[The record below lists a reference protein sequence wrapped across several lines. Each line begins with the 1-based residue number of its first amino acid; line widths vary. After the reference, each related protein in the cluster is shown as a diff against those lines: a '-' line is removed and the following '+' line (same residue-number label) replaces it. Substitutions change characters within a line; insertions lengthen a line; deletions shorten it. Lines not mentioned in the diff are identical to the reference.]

1 MEGNILLNAIHQ
13 ALSMNDLSLAEEYA
27 LQLKEEQ
34 KESAPVFL
42 LLGTIYT
49 RKREYIKAIDILSK
63 ANYLDPENADILN
76 NLAIVYKW
84 SGDRTGALETIKKA
98 YDLEPGKADI
108 CYNIANLYK
117 ESGNYDRAITFYKK
131 TLDIDPRQPFVYNNL
146 GNLYEEKGDI
156 SRALSQYK
164 EGLLVDPNHP
174 GLHYNLGILYL
185 ARGEKEKAVIEFKRS
200 VKSKPGWV
208 EGLNNLGAALLDL
221 GKVEEAYHTFMNAY
235 RVNTDSDQ
243 TLNNLGLALIKLGRF
258 EEAKGYLK
266 KAIRINPNHIDAVI
280 NLGKVQDKSGS
291 ETGAID
297 LLKSL
302 LTRKNN
308 SIEIRLLL
316 SKLLLQKERFTEASD
331 TIRNVLRRDSKSSE
345 GHTLLGI
352 LNIKTGKKKRA
363 LARFTKALELSPSN
377 LEARYQRAL
386 LLYQNGTPDQ
396 SVSDL
401 EYILAANPDFYQ
413 TRLLL
418 ADAYLDSNRYEE
430 ALELYR
436 ELKEQYPGD
445 ERILHQVVF
454 LLKQT
459 GNKEEALQTAEE
471 LIALQGKDESPE
483 TANNMERTLSLYE
496 EIINDFEKDYDS
508 LIRRNIAHYLTE
520 LDHLSVNK
528 EKPDEELLLLD
539 PLPDLDKEI
548 VPIIDFGGIEPIIT
562 VNEEDREILN
572 LAEMEEIIN
581 LPDEKE
587 DIETIR
593 QALLRGENSGNQASS
608 SNYSEQ
614 KKNPSP
620 QSMQQPS
627 APNQQPYQTP
637 VQPVMQPV
645 QIIPVPQVI
654 ITQPAAGSSSSQ
666 MIVHSDRR
674 HSDRRHSEKGVPVK
688 MQKSEP
694 RERRKNDEFQIES
707 ADTAGLLNYLENLTD
722 YLPGEKK
729 RNFKESDMMLKIE
742 TLKAKMSGKPGLEQ
756 IIEKK
761 YLKGDT
767 VEEMKSISKDKVE
780 STFKFINTLTDYL
793 PDKSVSTTIKN
804 KIDNILS
811 MMKDAH
817 GKGKTT

>member
-1 MEGNILLNAIHQ
+1 MEGNILLTAIHQ

-27 LQLKEEQ
+27 LQLKDEQ

-63 ANYLDPENADILN
+63 ANHLDPENADILN

-98 YDLEPGKADI
+98 YALEPGKADI

-117 ESGNYDRAITFYKK
+117 ESGEYDRAITFYKK
-131 TLDIDPRQPFVYNNL
+131 TLDINPRQPFAYNNL
-146 GNLYEEKGDI
+146 GNLYEKKGDI
-156 SRALSQYK
+156 PRALSQYR

-174 GLHYNLGILYL
+174 VLHYNLGILYL
-185 ARGEKEKAVIEFKRS
+185 TRGEKEKAVIEFKRS

-208 EGLNNLGAALLDL
+208 DGLNNLGAALLGL

-258 EEAKGYLK
+258 KEAKGYLQ
-266 KAIRINPNHIDAVI
+266 KAIRLNPNHIDAAI
-280 NLGKVQDKSGS
+280 NLGKIQDQSGS

-302 LTRKNN
+302 LARKNN

-316 SKLLLQKERFTEASD
+316 GKLLLQKERFTEASD
-331 TIRNVLRRDSKSSE
+331 TIRNVLRRDSNSSE

-352 LNIKTGKKKRA
+352 LNIKTGKKNRA
-363 LARFTKALELSPSN
+363 LTRFTKALELSPSN

-386 LLYQNGTPDQ
+386 LLYENGMPDQ
-396 SVSDL
+396 SVHDL
-401 EYILAANPDFYQ
+401 EYILTANPDFYQ

-418 ADAYLDSNRYEE
+418 ADAYLESNRYEE

-436 ELKEQYPGD
+436 KLKELYPGN
-445 ERILHQVVF
+445 EHILHQLVF

-483 TANNMERTLSLYE
+483 TAKNMERSLSLYE
-496 EIINDFEKDYDS
+496 DIINDFEKDYDS
-508 LIRRNIAHYLTE
+508 LITGNIAHYLTE
-520 LDHLSVNK
+520 IDHISVNK
-528 EKPDEELLLLD
+528 EKPDEKLLLLD

-548 VPIIDFGGIEPIIT
+548 VPIIDFGGIEPIIA
-562 VNEEDREILN
+562 VNEEDREIFN
-572 LAEMEEIIN
+572 LAEMEEIID
-581 LPDEKE
+581 LPDEEE

-593 QALLRGENSGNQASS
+593 QTLLREEISGEQ
-608 SNYSEQ
+608 ER
-614 KKNPSP
+614 NPSH
-620 QSMQQPS
+620 QSMQQPMQQPS
-627 APNQQPYQTP
+627 APNQQPYQTQS
-637 VQPVMQPV
+637 QPVMPPV

-654 ITQPAAGSSSSQ
+654 ITQPAAGNSTPQ
-666 MIVHSDRR
+666 VIAHYDRR
-674 HSDRRHSEKGVPVK
+674 HSNRRNSEKGVTLK
-688 MQKSEP
+688 MQNSEP
-694 RERRKNDEFQIES
+694 RERRKNDEFQAEN

-729 RNFKESDMMLKIE
+729 RNFIESDMKLKIE

-767 VEEMKSISKDKVE
+767 VEVMESISKDKVE

-793 PDKSVSTTIKN
+793 PDRSVSTTIKN